1 MEDGAHPTAGYRWN
15 GALPYS
21 VPYLQLPAS
30 WCWYYPIF
38 GFRFWCLH
46 VKIWPGTDQWTR
58 MKFGSGR
65 EWSSWYIFGNLID
78 LVGRYLGVTSC
89 LPQNNKN
96 GVRVTLSTQSHWLPP
111 PSFIT
116 NINIPQVSWVDNQLV
131 EEKMNML
138 VDGLEHFYFSIQLGI
153 IITPTDFH
161 SMIFQRGRYTTNQN
175 SLVVIDISST
185 NHS

>member
-1 MEDGAHPTAGYRWN
+1 MLSHGHRGLEREPQGPGVQLAVNGGWGSPYRWISMKWSLTIFCTIS
-15 GALPYS
+15 AIACELM
-21 VPYLQLPAS
+21 
-30 WCWYYPIF
+30 WYYPVF

-131 EEKMNML
+131 E
-138 VDGLEHFYFSIQLGI
+138 
-153 IITPTDFH
+153 
-161 SMIFQRGRYTTNQN
+161 
-175 SLVVIDISST
+175 
-185 NHS
+185 